1 MALSGEQA
9 SLGIGGPVDVNA
21 FTAFW
26 EDIWGTEGKAVPQDD
41 EIVEYGKAV
50 AVALE
55 DTEVDEIPWDAA
67 WRLAVS
73 KQVPWKAPGPDGLA
87 PFWLRHLGGVANRIM
102 RVIKEVLDSGDGL
115 PHWFVRGQTV
125 LIPKVEGATELGQF
139 RPITCLNGG
148 YKAMTGALTVI
159 LHRAVGTLLPEEQ
172 RAGVQGRRGC
182 LDALVVDVMLAK
194 EAKLYEQDLSVAW
207 IDFRMAFDVVPHTCI
222 TACLEMVQA
231 PEIVR
236 RRLAKVMGKWATNL
250 EIRCE
255 GSGTIRHLV
264 RFRRGLY
271 QGDSLSPFLFS
282 LVVSPLSGLLQK
294 KVGFSSRFLYYPC
307 DVHGRPQGIRVQA
320 GRLGQHAGGCGAGSF
335 SCGYN
340 AGGEEVRSGLPKKG

>member
-1 MALSGEQA
+1 MALSEEQA
-9 SLGIGGPVDVNA
+9 SPGMGGLVDVNA
-21 FTAFW
+21 FAAFW
-26 EDIWGTEGKAVPQDD
+26 EDIWGTEGEADPQDD
-41 EIVEYGKAV
+41 EIVKWGEAV

-55 DTEVDEIPWDAA
+55 ETEVDEIPWDTA
-67 WRLAVS
+67 WGLAVS
-73 KQVPWKAPGPDGLA
+73 KHAPWKAPGPDGLA

-182 LDALVVDVMLAK
+182 LDALVVDMTLAK
-194 EAKLYEQDLSVAW
+194 EAKLYEQDL
-207 IDFRMAFDVVPHTCI
+207 IDFRKAFDVVPHTCI

-236 RRLAKVMGKWATNL
+236 RGLAKVMGKWATNL
-250 EIRCE
+250 EIWCE
-255 GSGTIRHLV
+255 GFGT
-264 RFRRGLY
+264 
-271 QGDSLSPFLFS
+271 S
-282 LVVSPLSGLLQK
+282 
-294 KVGFSSRFLYYPC
+294 
-307 DVHGRPQGIRVQA
+307 
-320 GRLGQHAGGCGAGSF
+320 
-335 SCGYN
+335 
-340 AGGEEVRSGLPKKG
+340 

>member
-1 MALSGEQA
+1 M
-9 SLGIGGPVDVNA
+9 
-21 FTAFW
+21 
-26 EDIWGTEGKAVPQDD
+26 
-41 EIVEYGKAV
+41 EYGEAV

-67 WRLAVS
+67 WRLAVL
-73 KQVPWKAPGPDGLA
+73 KQAPCKAPGPDGLA
-87 PFWLRHLGGVANRIM
+87 PFFPYL
-102 RVIKEVLDSGDGL
+102 
-115 PHWFVRGQTV
+115 FVRGRTV
-125 LIPKVEGATELGQF
+125 LIPKVEVAAERGQF

-148 YKAMTGALTVI
+148 CKAMTGALTVI

-182 LDALVVDVMLAK
+182 LDALVVDMTLAK

-207 IDFRMAFDVVPHTCI
+207 IDFRMAFNVVPHTWS
-222 TACLEMVQA
+222 TVCLEMFQA

-236 RRLAKVMGKWATNL
+236 RGLAKVMGKWVTNL

-271 QGDSLSPFLFS
+271 QGDSLSLLLFS
-282 LVVSPLSGLLQK
+282 LVVSPLSGLLRK
-294 KVGFSSRFLYYPC
+294 KVGFSSRFPHYPC
-307 DVHGRPQGIRVQA
+307 DVHGRPQGLRVQA
-320 GRLGQHAGGCGAGSF
+320 GGLGQHAGGCEASDF
-335 SCGYN
+335 SCGYH
-340 AGGEEVRSGLPKKG
+340 AGGEEVRNGPPNKG